1 MGMRDDLLRA
11 MKKGEVILMVLA
23 DFSKAFDTV
32 NYKILITKLSV
43 LGFSKPFLRWLNS
56 YIGDRSHFV
65 QIDDSTS
72 DVRFVCHKGRSS
84 AQCYLKSTFPICKI
98 ISLSRLV
105 HFNTLTILQYTP
117 AVRLLSYKDVRKN

>member
-1 MGMRDDLLRA
+1 MRDDLLRA

-65 QIDDSTS
+65 QIDDSIHLTYGL
-72 DVRFVCHKGRSS
+72 VCHKGRSS

>member
-72 DVRFVCHKGRSS
+72 DVRFGVPQGSILGPMLFKVYVSDLQDHLPFSIGSFQY
-84 AQCYLKSTFPICKI
+84 ADDNKI
-98 ISLSRLV
+98 IIPMERGTFQDCQV
-105 HFNTLTILQYTP
+105 T
-117 AVRLLSYKDVRKN
+117 